1 MSASKKP
8 SRGTCHWS
16 SQKRLITQLTTT
28 HTRIR
33 VAPPS
38 TIHLASHVIVVNTI
52 QFFTSASAHSLIF
65 GPLLILRLHRLPP
78 NHTAIPNL
86 QLSRLKEVKSP
97 MEMHIVEI
105 GGKLCHYSLLN
116 TCFIFT
122 YFFQHCH
129 NWSLAVLTLSRQ
141 TMGSVFKSAAWEK
154 LAFLTQWQFLRTSI
168 EQKASK
174 IDKRRNFGASR
185 RMREK

>member
-78 NHTAIPNL
+78 NHTATPNL

-122 YFFQHCH
+122 YFF
-129 NWSLAVLTLSRQ
+129 SSIVTIGLLMYLAYQGKLWKATSR
-141 TMGSVFKSAAWEK
+141 A
-154 LAFLTQWQFLRTSI
+154 LLDRNLYFLIR
-168 EQKASK
+168 
-174 IDKRRNFGASR
+174 
-185 RMREK
+185 